1 MKLGLKLPLA
11 FAVALILMLC
21 GALVG
26 MFQLNQAVHVYQH
39 EVSQEVA
46 ALRQSAEVGTQFA
59 LAIQEWKNV
68 LLRGKNPKDLDKYWA
83 AHSKAMAQ
91 VNTLLDAL
99 QPMVMAGEQRA
110 LVQKL
115 AADMLAAQEG
125 YRQALAEFKASGM
138 DPAAGDQAA
147 KGRDRAAAASLVELR
162 EVLTR
167 AEAAVAEG
175 AQATATGATRSALAI
190 MLVVSAL
197 VLAGSVWWSRQIVD
211 HLRRAVQVADRVS
224 HGDLT
229 NPIDS
234 MGGDEIADLLR
245 SLKTMQAELTRLV
258 AHVRHGAEGVATA
271 SAEIAHGNHD
281 LSSRTEQQASA
292 LQQVSSSM
300 ESLNT
305 SVGHSAE
312 NAQQASSLA
321 RNASQVAIQ
330 GGEVVNQVVET
341 MKGIDA
347 SSHRIAD
354 IISVIDGIAFQ
365 TNILALNAA
374 VEAARAGEQGRGFAV
389 VATEV
394 RALAGR
400 SAAAAKEIKELIGE
414 SVSRVE
420 QGTALVAR
428 AGSTMD
434 EVVSAIRRVTGIVQ
448 EISEA
453 TAEQNAGVAQIGEA
467 VRHIDENTQKNAAL
481 VEQMAASASGLQDQA
496 GDLVQAAAVFK
507 VASGGALA
515 PL

>member
-1 MKLGLKLPLA
+1 MKLGLKLPLS
-11 FAVALILMLC
+11 FAVALLLLLS

-26 MFQLNQAVHVYQH
+26 IFQLNQAVHVYQH
-39 EVSQEVA
+39 EVSREVA
-46 ALRQSAEVGTQFA
+46 SLRKSAEVASQFA

-68 LLRGKNPKDLDKYWA
+68 LLRGKDPKELDKYWS
-83 AHSKAMAQ
+83 AHAKAMDQ
-91 VNTLLDAL
+91 VNKLLNDL
-99 QPMVMAGEQRA
+99 RTMVQSDDQKA

-115 AADMLAAQEG
+115 TTDMLAAQEG
-125 YRQALAEFKASGM
+125 YRQAFAEFKAADM
-138 DPAAGDQAA
+138 DPTAGDKAA
-147 KGRDRAAAASLVELR
+147 KGKDRAAAASLVQLR
-162 EVLTR
+162 EVLTQ
-167 AEAAVAEG
+167 AEAAVAES
-175 AQATATGATRSALAI
+175 AQATANSATQSALAI
-190 MLVVSAL
+190 MLVVTVL
-197 VLAGSVWWSRQIVD
+197 VLAGSVWWSRQIVN
-211 HLRRAVQVADRVS
+211 HLRTAVTVADRVS

-229 NPIDS
+229 NKIDS
-234 MGGDEIADLLR
+234 SGSDEIADLLR
-245 SLKTMQAELTRLV
+245 SLNSMQAELTRLV

-271 SAEIAHGNHD
+271 SSEIAHGNHD
-281 LSSRTEQQASA
+281 LSARTEQQASA

-300 ESLNT
+300 MSLNS

-321 RNASQVAIQ
+321 TNASQVAVQ

-400 SAAAAKEIKELIGE
+400 SAAAAKEIKELISD

-434 EVVSAIRRVTGIVQ
+434 EVVSSIRRVTEIVR
-448 EISEA
+448 EISDA
-453 TAEQNAGVAQIGEA
+453 AAEQNSGVAQVGEA

-496 GDLVQAAAVFK
+496 RELVDAVAVFK
-507 VASGGALA
+507 VDKASALA
-515 PL
+515 LT